1 MITPSMNSYVESVA
15 SISKQI
21 KGIKDALKASEQ
33 DPFLYELDEIR
44 YLKRKLKTLY
54 IERKQ
59 LNSNGNG
66 FV

>member
-33 DPFLYELDEIR
+33 DPFLYEEKEIR
-44 YLKRKLKTLY
+44 YMKTKLRELRA
-54 IERKQ
+54 EKQ
-59 LNSNGNG
+59 ELNSGNG
-66 FV
+66 FG